1 MKRKGDHLVDAH
13 DIPEDGLPLDE
24 QARILRGWPGYRTR
38 DGRWG
43 FDPVDSPA
51 EEARME
57 GLFLKWLFTG
67 QFITHNIIYLAI
79 MFIFG
84 MMLGIL
90 PLLLVLM
97 ELLAGGNWEALIP
110 ALLGLPYFLGGWLL
124 LGNVY
129 LSIFSDR
136 KSITGD

>member
-1 MKRKGDHLVDAH
+1 
-13 DIPEDGLPLDE
+13 
-24 QARILRGWPGYRTR
+24 
-38 DGRWG
+38 
-43 FDPVDSPA
+43 
-51 EEARME
+51 
-57 GLFLKWLFTG
+57 LFTG
-67 QFITHNIIYLAI
+67 QYITHNIIYLAI

-110 ALLGLPYFLGGWLL
+110 ALLGLPYLLGGWLL

-136 KSITGD
+136 RSKTGD